1 MGSNK
6 SEQASRYRSMQV
18 LLFVFSL
25 IFFAIISYG
34 YFNLFLRSGIFLAV
48 LAAAVVAVFAWY
60 LARIVG
66 TNGGIRKNPVLFAM
80 LLVVSAAGVYN
91 SLMLYLE
98 GDRILTDAATEA
110 QGQFGKVRG
119 AAEQGLASSGAKA
132 KADQIRT
139 VSEALFSEIRN
150 PLNCGQGQE
159 ARRLIGELQRQLPG
173 FTPLSNT
180 GQRCERNDEV
190 IKDYKERIDTLIGR
204 ATWNNPDLQNV
215 ASEANGAEQRLG
227 ELRSEL
233 STSYSPLM
241 LARVLG
247 EFEAQDSRYRNL
259 RQRLSRHGDV
269 RELADGLHITEVQ
282 SLGNAFKLPALF
294 LERIDQPVSWVYLL
308 IAFAF
313 DYFMVHCFM
322 MVAAQRRPRP
332 KQERTD
338 FGGAL
343 Q

>member
-1 MGSNK
+1 
-6 SEQASRYRSMQV
+6 MQV

-25 IFFAIISYG
+25 IFFAVIAYG
-34 YFNLFLRSGIFLAV
+34 YFNLALRSGIFPALVVAT
-48 LAAAVVAVFAWY
+48 LVAVFAWY
-60 LARIVG
+60 LARVVG
-66 TNGGIRKNPVLFAM
+66 TNGGIRKNLIPFLF

-98 GDRILTDAATEA
+98 GNRILTDAASEA
-110 QGQFGKVRG
+110 QGRFGALRG
-119 AAEQGLASSGAKA
+119 VADQGLAGSGAKN

-139 VSEALFSEIRN
+139 TSEALFSEIRN

-190 IKDYKERIDTLIGR
+190 IKDYQERIDTLMNR
-204 ATWNNPDLQNV
+204 AAWNNPDLQAV
-215 ASEANGAEQRLG
+215 VSQSNGAEQRLG
-227 ELRSEL
+227 EMRSEL
-233 STSYSPLM
+233 SAEYSPL
-241 LARVLG
+241 LLPRVLSD
-247 EFEAQDSRYRNL
+247 FEAQDSRYRNL
-259 RQRLSRHGDV
+259 RQLLSRHAEV
-269 RELADGLHITEVQ
+269 RELPEGLHISEVQ

-308 IAFAF
+308 IAF

-322 MVAAQRRPRP
+322 MVGSASGRRRPV
-332 KQERTD
+332 ETNLA
-338 FGGAL
+338 GAL
-343 Q
+343 